1 MMTTKSTYSRSTA
14 SPRSA
19 ARARKRVKVAG
30 QATTTEAKH
39 SRVTSSGKRAVAFLD
54 SPEVKSAIANAV
66 RREVARQLRVIG
78 ATPAEIRRDG
88 DTLLAVLAY
97 AREVFGSAVKA
108 DRWLRRPSVY
118 LGGESPVAWLQISGD
133 PAGVYCAL
141 DAIAHGT
148 PV

>member
-1 MMTTKSTYSRSTA
+1 MTTKSTYSRSTA

-19 ARARKRVKVAG
+19 ARAQKRGKVAG
-30 QATTTEAKH
+30 QVTTTEVKH
-39 SRVTSSGKRAVAFLD
+39 SSVTTSGKGVDAFVD

-88 DTLLAVLAY
+88 DTPRAVRAY

-108 DRWLRRPSVY
+108 DRWLRRPSVC
-118 LGGESPVAWLQISGD
+118 LGGESPVAWLQSSGD
-133 PAGVYCAL
+133 PAGVYGAL